1 MSLRTLLRKSGENH
15 IPSASVRLGAT
26 FPSYQMTLFSFHNRS
41 LFFSSDFVMLFTIS
55 STSSSIKIVAIIL
68 RPKAGKGLLAASR
81 FSTKPQNQQNKH
93 TVLEAKVHCC
103 SRQNRAS
110 VNSNSDWLSA
120 IFSNLTVAPAKIC
133 LLKSIADVRSI
144 AVISGPLLLG
154 MSAFVSTD
162 RTKVKIKKSGLPNMH
177 SPSQYF
183 LTSKL
188 GVGVGGIELRF
199 NSEKQHI
206 TKDEMNLRKK
216 GL

>member
-1 MSLRTLLRKSGENH
+1 
-15 IPSASVRLGAT
+15 
-26 FPSYQMTLFSFHNRS
+26 
-41 LFFSSDFVMLFTIS
+41 MLFTIS
-55 STSSSIKIVAIIL
+55 STSSSIKIAAIIL
-68 RPKAGKGLLAASR
+68 TPQAGKGLLAASR
-81 FSTKPQNQQNKH
+81 QNQQNRH

-103 SRQNRAS
+103 SRQNQAS

-162 RTKVKIKKSGLPNMH
+162 KTKVKINKSGLPNMH

-188 GVGVGGIELRF
+188 GVRGTELRF
-199 NSEKQHI
+199 NSQNQHI

>member
-1 MSLRTLLRKSGENH
+1 MS
-15 IPSASVRLGAT
+15 
-26 FPSYQMTLFSFHNRS
+26 
-41 LFFSSDFVMLFTIS
+41 
-55 STSSSIKIVAIIL
+55 
-68 RPKAGKGLLAASR
+68 
-81 FSTKPQNQQNKH
+81 
-93 TVLEAKVHCC
+93 
-103 SRQNRAS
+103 
-110 VNSNSDWLSA
+110 
-120 IFSNLTVAPAKIC
+120 
-133 LLKSIADVRSI
+133 SI

-206 TKDEMNLRKK
+206 TKDEMNLR
-216 GL
+216 